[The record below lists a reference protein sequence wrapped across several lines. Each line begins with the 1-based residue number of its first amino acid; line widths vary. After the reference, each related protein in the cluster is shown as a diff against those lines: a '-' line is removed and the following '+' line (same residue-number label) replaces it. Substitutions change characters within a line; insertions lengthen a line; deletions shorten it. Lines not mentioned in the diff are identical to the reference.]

1 MNDYKRIIANN
12 ITELRKAVP
21 FTQAELA
28 EKLNYSDKAVSKWER
43 GESIPDVIVLKQI
56 ADLFGVTV
64 DYLLEEV
71 HPLNATMQSVPRQL
85 KKNRMLIT
93 GLSCMLTFLIA
104 TLFFVGLAIF
114 TELSRLWLSYVY
126 CVPVCSIILIVFN
139 SIWGRRKLNYAFI
152 TVLMWSLLASI
163 YLTSGD
169 YSNWLIFVIG
179 VPGQAIILLWSGI
192 KARIFKKE
200 KKEKIKE

>member
-21 FTQAELA
+21 YTQAELA

-64 DYLLEEV
+64 DYLLEEI
-71 HPLNATMQSVPRQL
+71 HPLSATMQSVPRQL
-85 KKNRMLIT
+85 KINRMLVT

-104 TLFFVGLAIF
+104 TVAFVGLSLATD
-114 TELSRLWLSYVY
+114 TERLWLAFVY
-126 CVPVCSIILIVFN
+126 CVPICAIILIVFN
-139 SIWGRRKLNYAFI
+139 SIWGIKKLNYAFI
-152 TVLMWSLLASI
+152 TVLMWGTLASI
-163 YLTSGD
+163 YLTLGD
-169 YSNWLIFVIG
+169 YSNWLIFVVGI
-179 VPGQAIILLWSGI
+179 PGQVIILLWSGM
-192 KARIFKKE
+192 KAKIFKRA
-200 KKEKIKE
+200 KKK

>member
-1 MNDYKRIIANN
+1 MDDYKRIIANN

-21 FTQAELA
+21 LTQAELA

-43 GESIPDVIVLKQI
+43 GESVPDVIVLKQI

-85 KKNRMLIT
+85 KKNRLLVT

-104 TLFFVGLAIF
+104 TVVFVILNLL
-114 TELSRLWLSYVY
+114 TETPHIWLIYVY
-126 CVPVCSIILIVFN
+126 CVPICAIILIVFN
-139 SIWGRRKLNYAFI
+139 SIWGIKKLNYLFI
-152 TVLMWSLLASI
+152 TILMWSALASI
-163 YLTSGD
+163 YLTVGA
-169 YSNWLIFVIG
+169 YSNWLIFIIG
-179 VPGQAIILLWSGI
+179 IPGQLIIWLWSGI
-192 KARIFKKE
+192 KAKIFKK
-200 KKEKIKE
+200 

>member
-71 HPLNATMQSVPRQL
+71 HPLSATMQSVPRQL
-85 KKNRMLIT
+85 KKNRLLVT

-104 TLFFVGLAIF
+104 TVIFVALGLLTDIH
-114 TELSRLWLSYVY
+114 RIWLAYVY
-126 CVPVCSIILIVFN
+126 CVPICAIILIVFN
-139 SIWGRRKLNYAFI
+139 SIWGIKKLNYLFI
-152 TVLMWSLLASI
+152 SILMWGALASI
-163 YLTSGD
+163 YLTSGI
-169 YSNWLIFVIG
+169 YSNWLIFIIG
-179 VPGQAIILLWSGI
+179 IPGQLIIWLWSGI
-192 KARIFKKE
+192 KAKIFKK
-200 KKEKIKE
+200 

>member
-1 MNDYKRIIANN
+1 MEDYKRIIANN
-12 ITELRKAVP
+12 ISELRKAVP
-21 FTQAELA
+21 LTQAELA

-71 HPLNATMQSVPRQL
+71 HPLKATMQSVPRQL

-104 TLFFVGLAIF
+104 TVVFVVFGLMTDFKGI
-114 TELSRLWLSYVY
+114 WLAYVY
-126 CVPVCSIILIVFN
+126 CVPICAILLIVFN
-139 SIWGRRKLNYAFI
+139 SVWGKAKLNFYFI
-152 TVLMWSLLASI
+152 SLLVWSLLASI
-163 YLTSGD
+163 YLTIGD
-169 YSNWLIFVIG
+169 YSNWLIFLIG
-179 VPGQAIILLWSGI
+179 IPGQVIILLWSGI
-192 KARIFKKE
+192 KARIFKKG
-200 KKEKIKE
+200 